1 MRALSVRYPAI
12 AACALCA
19 ALAVGQAGPA
29 DAEEEYDPIVVIS
42 MGDHFFEVP
51 GTERGTPITVKA
63 GRPYFLQIR
72 NDGKQEHNV
81 EWGRG
86 VLTKEGGAPEL
97 YATQLMG
104 HVPVKLMNKFWDAS
118 VDGLR
123 DLNMKPGQEVELE
136 VIFPESARGDWE
148 IGCFRPGHYDAGMR
162 VPFIVE

>member
-1 MRALSVRYPAI
+1 MRARPRRFPI
-12 AACALCA
+12 AASALCL
-19 ALAVGQAGPA
+19 ALACGQASPA
-29 DAEEEYDPIVVIS
+29 SAEEEYDPVIVIS

-51 GTERGTPITVKA
+51 GVDRDTPITVKA

-81 EWGRG
+81 EWGRE
-86 VLTKEGGAPEL
+86 VLTKDGAPEL

-104 HVPVKLMNKFWDAS
+104 HVPVKIMNKSWDVS

-162 VPFIVE
+162 VPFVVE

>member
-1 MRALSVRYPAI
+1 MRSPHGLPLSALLAAILYAPAGI
-12 AACALCA
+12 
-19 ALAVGQAGPA
+19 GH
-29 DAEEEYDPIVVIS
+29 AEEEYDPVIVIS

-51 GTERGTPITVKA
+51 GAGRDTPITVTA

-86 VLTKEGGAPEL
+86 VLTKDGMPEV
-97 YATQLMG
+97 YQTHLMG
-104 HVPVKLMNKFWDAS
+104 HVPVKIMNKAWDVA

-136 VIFPESARGDWE
+136 VIFPESARGEWE
-148 IGCFRPGHYDAGMR
+148 IGCFRPGHYDGGMR
-162 VPFIVE
+162 IPLIVE

>member
-1 MRALSVRYPAI
+1 MRAPRGLPISTLLLTLLFTQPD
-12 AACALCA
+12 
-19 ALAVGQAGPA
+19 VGRAQE
-29 DAEEEYDPIVVIS
+29 DYDPVIVIS

-51 GTERGTPITVKA
+51 GTDRDTPITVKA

-72 NDGKQEHNV
+72 NNGKQEHNV
-81 EWGRG
+81 EWGRV
-86 VLTKEGGAPEL
+86 VLTKDGMPEV
-97 YATQLMG
+97 YATHLMG
-104 HVPVKLMNKFWDAS
+104 HVPVKIMNKAWDVS

-162 VPFIVE
+162 IPFIVE

>member
-1 MRALSVRYPAI
+1 MRAPRGLPISALLLTP
-12 AACALCA
+12 LCA
-19 ALAVGQAGPA
+19 ALLLAPPGIGR
-29 DAEEEYDPIVVIS
+29 AEEDYDPVIVIS

-51 GTERGTPITVKA
+51 GTERDSPITVKA

-86 VLTKEGGAPEL
+86 VLTKDGMPEI
-97 YATQLMG
+97 YATHLMG
-104 HVPVKLMNKFWDAS
+104 HVPVKIMNKSWDVA

-162 VPFIVE
+162 IPFIVE